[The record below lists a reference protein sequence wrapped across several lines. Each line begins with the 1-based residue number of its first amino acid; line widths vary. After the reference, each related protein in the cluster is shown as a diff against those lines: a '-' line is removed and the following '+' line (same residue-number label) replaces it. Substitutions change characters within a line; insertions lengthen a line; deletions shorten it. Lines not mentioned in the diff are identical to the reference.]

1 MSTRRKT
8 FGQRLAV
15 CQQDG
20 NLTVADLARWFDR
33 PYPTLRSWV
42 ENGIEPGGGPVDKA
56 HAATMLDTLETLVKN
71 KKGFPIPR
79 LPPSER
85 IEHLQKIRSAAL

>member
-1 MSTRRKT
+1 MSSKAKT
-8 FGQRLAV
+8 FGQRLAA
-15 CQQDG
+15 CQRDG
-20 NLTVADLARWFDR
+20 NLTVADLARWFER

-42 ENGIEPGGGPVDKA
+42 ENGIEPGGGPIDKQ
-56 HAATMLDTLETLVKN
+56 HAANLLGKLESLVKN

-85 IEHLQKIRSAAL
+85 IEHLQRIRSVAL